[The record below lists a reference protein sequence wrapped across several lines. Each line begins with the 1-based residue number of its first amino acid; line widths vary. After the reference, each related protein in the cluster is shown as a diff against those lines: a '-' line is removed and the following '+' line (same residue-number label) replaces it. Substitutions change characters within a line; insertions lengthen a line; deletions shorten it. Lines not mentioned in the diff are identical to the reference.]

1 MSKKK
6 DLKHT
11 INCICGDLFAEVV
24 AISLYGSQQPTDAV
38 HDLLSA
44 VIVMRNDYVKRISH
58 PEPGISPKAYY
69 KKLVEDFNRQ
79 ATEIVD
85 QISNLG

>member
-24 AISLYGSQQPTDAV
+24 ATSLYGSQQPKDAV
-38 HDLLSA
+38 NDLLSA
-44 VIVMRNDYVKRISH
+44 IIVMRNDYVKRISH
-58 PEPGISPKAYY
+58 PEPGITQKAYY
-69 KKLVEDFNRQ
+69 KKLVDDFNRQ
-79 ATEIVD
+79 TSEIID
-85 QISNLG
+85 QIGNLG